1 MWRNAIRMEQ
11 QINKTIADVEN
22 KYRQELERSF

>member
-11 QINKTIADVEN
+11 DINRTITDVES
-22 KYRQELERSF
+22 KYRRELERSF